1 MKIIEVLIISNSLD
15 FGTDY
20 VCLELEKRNAQY
32 LRLNRDDFARYEITL
47 DVNKVEIHINID
59 GIQYI
64 ISEETLRSVY
74 YRAPIYLRDV
84 YQSQI
89 EMDVQLYR
97 TQWTA
102 FIRNLTILETVK
114 WVNNPAATFIAENKL
129 LQLKYAKTIGF
140 SLPDTYVANTNK
152 ISLTPES
159 LYIVKSLDTAVLRVD
174 GQEAF
179 IYSNLVSTD
188 EIKNASLGLSPVVI
202 QNYIGAYNNKVDVR
216 VTVIEEKIF
225 SVRIIKNGAGIE
237 GDWRREKD
245 EIEYVRFE
253 LPDDV
258 KSKCVDI
265 AKKFGLSFGAIDL
278 IESNGEFYFLEIN
291 PTGEWA
297 WLVESAELPI
307 HEEICKTLVGYS

>member
-1 MKIIEVLIISNSLD
+1 MKIVEVLIISNTLD

-20 VCLELEKRNAQY
+20 VCLELEKRSVQY
-32 LRLNRDDFARYEITL
+32 LRLNRDDFARYEIIL
-47 DVNKVEIHINID
+47 DVNKVEIQINID
-59 GIQYI
+59 DHQYL
-64 ISEETLRSVY
+64 ISEETLLSVY

-114 WVNNPAATFIAENKL
+114 WVNNPAATFLAENKL

-140 SLPDTYVANTNK
+140 CLPDTYVTNTNK
-152 ISLTPES
+152 ISLMPES
-159 LYIVKSLDTAVLRVD
+159 LYIAKSLDTAVLRVNEH
-174 GQEAF
+174 EAF
-179 IYSNLVSTD
+179 IYSNLVTTE
-188 EIKNASLGLSPVVI
+188 EIKNASLELSPVVI
-202 QNYIGAYNNKVDVR
+202 QNYIGAYTNKVDIR
-216 VTVIEEKIF
+216 VTVVEEEVF

-258 KSKCVDI
+258 RLKCVDLV
-265 AKKFGLSFGAIDL
+265 KKFGLLFGAIDL
-278 IESNGEFYFLEIN
+278 IESDGEFYFLEIN

-297 WLVESAELPI
+297 WLVENAKLPI
-307 HEEICKTLVGYS
+307 HEEICESLIEYI